1 MNAYP
6 VQVCGDGLIQTDSTL
21 RETILHGTKM
31 QPVTSL
37 HFCSGPGTLYPE
49 HFFVG
54 RHWHPNIEILL
65 LQKGT
70 YEFEINLEQFVL
82 REGDI
87 CFLNSGDLHQITG
100 IETTTIHDVF
110 IFDPRILSFSYEDA
124 IQEHILAP
132 FVNRDLVFPHILRTS
147 DRLYPLLAPKVAAL
161 ISLAA
166 TQPADWYIR
175 CKLLLLELICLMK
188 TEGFFL
194 IGSGV
199 LSSADRQKIS
209 RYKQIISYM
218 ESHYGD
224 SVTLSQL
231 ADAAGCN
238 SQYLC
243 RFFREITGLSPIRYL
258 ITYRI
263 EQSCLMLLET
273 TKTVLEISLD
283 CGFDN
288 VSYFI
293 RQFRRLKGCTPKEYR
308 RQHVPGSR
316 REVTETGY
324 RSSP

>member
-1 MNAYP
+1 MNTDSHHT
-6 VQVCGDGLIQTDSTL
+6 CSNGMIQTDSTL
-21 RETILHGTKM
+21 RETIRHGTKM

-37 HFCSGPGTLYPE
+37 HFFSGPGTLYPE

-54 RHWHPNIEILL
+54 RHWHPNIEILF

-70 YEFEINLEQFVL
+70 YEFEINLERFIL

-100 IETTTIHDVF
+100 IETATIHDVF
-110 IFDPRILSFSYEDA
+110 IFDPKILSFSYEDA
-124 IQEHILAP
+124 IQEHILGP
-132 FVNRDLVFPHILRTS
+132 FVNRDLVFPHILRPS
-147 DRLYPLLAPKVAAL
+147 DRLYPLLAPKIATL
-161 ISLAA
+161 TELAA
-166 TQPADWYIR
+166 SQSAGWYLR
-175 CKLLLLELICLMK
+175 CKLMLLELICLMK

-194 IGSGV
+194 TGAGV

-218 ESHYGD
+218 ESHYSD

-258 ITYRI
+258 IAYRI

-293 RQFRRLKGCTPKEYR
+293 RQFRRRKGCTPKEYR
-308 RQHVPGSR
+308 KQNVPDIR
-316 REVTETGY
+316 REEADY
-324 RSSP
+324 NSSP